1 MTKQTKLTKSALP
14 KGYTAI
20 TADAETHDW
29 DATPTLEGTIK
40 RAPETVNLAD
50 GPRRVMHIER
60 DSDGERVAV
69 WESSGLRALF
79 ECSVGDKVFIAFTG
93 LGVAKNKKH
102 SPPRLFEVGVQKNDK
117 PM

>member
-1 MTKQTKLTKSALP
+1 MNAKTKLTKSALP

-20 TADAETHDW
+20 SADAENHDW
-29 DATPTLEGTIK
+29 DAEPTLEGIIK

-50 GPRRVMHIER
+50 GPRRVLHIEKANG
-60 DSDGERVAV
+60 DRVAV
-69 WESSGLRALF
+69 WESTGLRALF

-102 SPPRLFEVGVQKNDK
+102 SPPRLFEIGVQEAK